1 MSVASRTRIVTL
13 TKWFPPNDPLA
24 AKIARLCIL
33 REDFLLEMNGVY
45 TAEIKELDGLSK
57 EWRRLYF
64 IRNLI
69 RTLREIESGIQ
80 RLLSAPEFKVLLAG
94 QKPDRQREFEDHTK
108 AMAKGI
114 KVVNE
119 VRNDICGHVREAVV
133 QETLDELAGSDV
145 FGFLEIGPTMQRTY
159 FKFAGE
165 LVVQILVRGVPDADK
180 HRVFMEKIKKIAD
193 LFQAFGLIEGA
204 LDIYMEGRNLL
215 QRQQR

>member
-1 MSVASRTRIVTL
+1 MSIASRTRVVTL
-13 TKWFPPNDPLA
+13 NKWFPPNDRLA

-33 REDFLLEMNGVY
+33 REDFLLEMNGIY
-45 TAEIKELDGLSK
+45 TDKIKELDGLSE

-64 IRNLI
+64 VRNLI
-69 RTLREIESGIQ
+69 RTLREIEGGIQ
-80 RLLSAPEFKVLLAG
+80 RLLSDPEFKALLAR
-94 QKPDRQREFEDHTK
+94 QKPERQKEFEDHTK
-108 AMAKGI
+108 AMAQGI
-114 KVVNE
+114 AVVNE

-165 LVVQILVRGVPDADK
+165 LVVQILVRGVPEADK
-180 HRVFMEKIKKIAD
+180 HRVFMEKLKKIAD
-193 LFQAFGLIEGA
+193 LFHAFALIERA

-215 QRQQR
+215 LRQQR